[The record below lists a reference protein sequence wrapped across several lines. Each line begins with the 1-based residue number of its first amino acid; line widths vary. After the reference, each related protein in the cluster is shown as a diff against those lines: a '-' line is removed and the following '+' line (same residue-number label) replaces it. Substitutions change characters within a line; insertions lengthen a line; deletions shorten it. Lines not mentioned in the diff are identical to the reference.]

1 MKKFFADFRK
11 FISKGNIMDLAVAVV
26 IGNAFNAIVN
36 SLVKSIIMP
45 LVSLLT
51 GGINIASWKWVIVP
65 EDTVNGIAETAV
77 YYGEF
82 IQAIVNFLIIAFS
95 IFVALKVMMK
105 IKGEI
110 GEVNKSIKKSVLSKE
125 EKQRMIDMGLN
136 PKKKKDIK
144 KFVLILD
151 EEEKKK
157 QEQEKLEKEKKEQ
170 EEKLNNPS
178 EQELL
183 KEIRDILKGETI
195 NKQSMSN
202 HG

>member
-45 LVSLLT
+45 LVSILT

-125 EKQRMIDMGLN
+125 ERQRMLDMGLN

-144 KFVLILD
+144 KFVSILD
-151 EEEKKK
+151 EEEKQK
-157 QEQEKLEKEKKEQ
+157 QEQEKLEKERKAQ

-183 KEIRDILKGETI
+183 KEIRDILKSETI
-195 NKQSMSN
+195 EKKTLSKND
-202 HG
+202 